1 MTPWWWLSVLTV
13 ALPVYVALRL
23 TRSIWIAPAAFVAG
37 FVLAAALEGML
48 SSLFNLM
55 TGKAVAFADAIAH
68 ATQFPMKFLIS
79 VLLILAGALNPEP
92 LFLLPLVVADILEGS
107 GGNALRALKIF
118 LQLFNLVATIVV
130 PFVAAILGRPTVRWM
145 VIGLGSLAV
154 TAARIG
160 AGYLHYKEQG
170 IVVTIIGNNPPWL
183 SAVHDI
189 NLAIDALVG
198 TFIQICPAY
207 LVLRC
212 LVYLARKIWRPST
225 GSGSAGSPI
234 APTNVG
240 TPPA

>member
-1 MTPWWWLSVLTV
+1 
-13 ALPVYVALRL
+13 
-23 TRSIWIAPAAFVAG
+23 
-37 FVLAAALEGML
+37 ML
-48 SSLFNLM
+48 SSVFDLM

-68 ATQFPMKFLIS
+68 AKQFPMKFLIG

-92 LFLLPLVVADILEGS
+92 LFLLPFVVADILEGS

-160 AGYLHYKEQG
+160 VGYLHYKEQG
-170 IVVTIIGNNPPWL
+170 IVVTIIGNAPPWL

-189 NLAIDALVG
+189 NLAIGALVG
-198 TFIQICPAY
+198 TFIQICLAY
-207 LVLRC
+207 LVLRG
-212 LVYLARKIWRPST
+212 LIYLARKTWRPST
-225 GSGSAGSPI
+225 GSGSARSPL